1 MAELSY
7 RIASAL
13 TPGGTFAA
21 PMLSPSLALALIAG
35 YFLLLI
41 LIAVVT
47 SRRATSESFFV
58 ANRAAPWPMVAF
70 AMIGTSLSG
79 VTFVSVPGAV
89 KSGGWSYL
97 AVVLGY
103 LVGYVVIGTVLMPIY
118 YRLRLTSIYTY
129 LEQRFGFWSYKTGA
143 GLFLVSRTVGAA
155 FRLFLVAGVLQQV
168 VFNALGVPFWLT
180 VTVAIGLIFAYTFK
194 GGLRTILW
202 TDTFQTAAMLVC
214 VAVSIWLIAQALD
227 VPNLGALWQKV
238 RASEMSRIYF
248 DDVRDDRF
256 FWKQFVAGAFI
267 TIVMTGLDQD
277 LMQKNLACR
286 SLQDAQ
292 KNMAGFALTLVVVNV
307 LFLTL
312 GVLLYLFAESK
323 GVTLPLNAKGLV
335 DGDKVFPLLAT
346 QHFSLAAAVVFLL
359 GIVAVT
365 YASADSA
372 LTALTTSYC
381 VDFLD
386 IQNRYRG
393 DEARQ
398 TRIRRWVHLAF
409 AGLLVVVILIF
420 ERLNDQSVINA
431 VFKAAGYTYG
441 PLLGLF
447 AFGILTRRGFAAR
460 REALVPVACAVAP
473 VLTWVL
479 NANSEAWFG
488 GYKFGFEILLVNGAL
503 TFLGLAL
510 IGERATPSHP
520 KRLHD
525 VTANITR

>member
-1 MAELSY
+1 
-7 RIASAL
+7 
-13 TPGGTFAA
+13 
-21 PMLSPSLALALIAG
+21 MLSPTLALSLIAG

-41 LIAVVT
+41 GIAALT

-79 VTFVSVPGAV
+79 VTFVSLPGSVA
-89 KSGGWSYL
+89 KDGWSYL

-103 LVGYVVIGTVLMPIY
+103 LAGYLVIGLVLMPIY

-143 GLFLVSRTVGAA
+143 ALFLVSRTLGASL
-155 FRLFLVAGVLQQV
+155 RLFLVAGVLQLA
-168 VFNALGVPFWLT
+168 VFKPLGVPFWLT

-202 TDTFQTAAMLVC
+202 TDTFQTAAMLIC
-214 VAVSIWLIAQALD
+214 VGVSIALIAQALD
-227 VPNLGALWQKV
+227 LPSAGAIWQKV
-238 RASEMSRIYF
+238 RASELSRIYF
-248 DDVRDDRF
+248 PGIRDDRF
-256 FWKQFVAGAFI
+256 FWKQALSGAFI
-267 TIVMTGLDQD
+267 AIVMTGLDQD

-286 SLQDAQ
+286 SLRDAQ
-292 KNMAGFALTLVVVNV
+292 KNMAGFALTLVGVNV

-312 GVLLYLFAESK
+312 GVLLFLFAQAK
-323 GVTLPLNAKGLV
+323 GIALPLNVKGAI

-346 QHFSLAAAVVFLL
+346 QHFSLGAAIVFLL

-386 IQNRYRG
+386 LQNRYRH

-398 TRIRRWVHLAF
+398 TRIRRAVHLGF
-409 AGLLVVVILIF
+409 AVLLVVVILIF
-420 ERLNDQSVINA
+420 ERLNDQSVIKT

-447 AFGILTRRGFAAR
+447 AFGILTRRGFTAAR
-460 REALVPVACAVAP
+460 ERLVPVVCLAAP
-473 VLTWVL
+473 LLTWLL
-479 NANSEAWFG
+479 NDHSEAWLG

-503 TFLGLAL
+503 TFLGLWL
-510 IGERATPSHP
+510 ISTVRQMAPATAPLP
-520 KRLHD
+520 G
-525 VTANITR
+525 V

>member
-1 MAELSY
+1 
-7 RIASAL
+7 
-13 TPGGTFAA
+13 
-21 PMLSPSLALALIAG
+21 MLSPTLALALIAG

-41 LIAVVT
+41 LIAALT
-47 SRRATSESFFV
+47 SRKATSESFFV
-58 ANRAAPWPMVAF
+58 ANRSAPWPMVAF

-89 KSGGWSYL
+89 ATTAWSYL
-97 AVVLGY
+97 AVVFGY
-103 LVGYVVIGTVLMPIY
+103 LVGYVVIATVLMPIY

-202 TDTFQTAAMLVC
+202 TDTFQTGAMLVC
-214 VAVSIWLIAQALD
+214 VAVSIGLIAQALD
-227 VPNLGALWQKV
+227 VPSVGAVWQKV
-238 RASEMSRIYF
+238 RASDMSRIYF
-248 DDVRDDRF
+248 DDLRDDRF
-256 FWKQFVAGAFI
+256 FWKQFVSGIFI

-286 SLQDAQ
+286 SLRDAQ
-292 KNMAGFALTLVVVNV
+292 KNMAGFALTLVVVNG

-312 GVLLYLFAESK
+312 GVLLYLFAQTK
-323 GVTLPLNAKGLV
+323 GIDLPLNAKGAI

-346 QHFSLAAAVVFLL
+346 QHFSLAAAIVFLL

-386 IQNRYRG
+386 LQNRHRG

-398 TRIRRWVHLAF
+398 SRIRRAVHLAF
-409 AGLLVVVILIF
+409 AGLLIGVILIF
-420 ERLNDQSVINA
+420 ERLNDQSVITA

-447 AFGILTRRGFAAR
+447 AFGILTNRRFAPG
-460 REALVPVACAVAP
+460 REVLVPAICVVAP
-473 VLTWVL
+473 LLTWVL
-479 NANSEAWFG
+479 NLNSVAWFN

-503 TFLGLAL
+503 TLVGLAL
-510 IGERATPSHP
+510 VSTNRSSLASAPG
-520 KRLHD
+520 
-525 VTANITR
+525 V